1 MAAMQTEG
9 AVRAH
14 GRTGNLLDWL
24 PSPLDE
30 ENSLVSNGVASI
42 HISQEQGE
50 KKKGWRR
57 KRGTAECNK
66 QINQSEI
73 QYTCVSN
80 LLVFKIYFKGEVG
93 GSKPHASLKW
103 NLFHIYIFS
112 KYLYETNWQRCWD
125 LLQTSIKMSHSY
137 WFMVRLCH
145 VQGAVSKEAETE
157 DR

>member
-50 KKKGWRR
+50 KKKRDDEEEREGLQN
-57 KRGTAECNK
+57 A
-66 QINQSEI
+66 
-73 QYTCVSN
+73 
-80 LLVFKIYFKGEVG
+80 
-93 GSKPHASLKW
+93 
-103 NLFHIYIFS
+103 
-112 KYLYETNWQRCWD
+112 TNR
-125 LLQTSIKMSHSY
+125 
-137 WFMVRLCH
+137 
-145 VQGAVSKEAETE
+145 
-157 DR
+157 